1 MKHSK
6 EAKNMNKIFATVL
19 AAVMTVSLTSVA
31 FAEVMEQLFTQIR
44 TMTASMMTILWLV

>member
-31 FAEVMEQLFTQIR
+31 FADTTKDMGFSSS
-44 TMTASMMTILWLV
+44 ASRF